1 MEEKNF
7 RRVMELVERWDYE
20 WGCGPWEDSLPE
32 ADEVLELNELT
43 GQNWTAEDVR
53 ELCFEFS
60 SHNSL
65 EETAYFLF
73 HGDYPP
79 VTNVNLVFYRLK
91 PGAVL
96 DPQTV
101 YEKYRL
107 GNQMKALVPLP
118 AEEITEA
125 LRALPGF
132 REHSWNGYQPEGLR
146 MDCLEQPGAWSDV
159 HFWTFWYGGR
169 NNPRQDH
176 VLNICCRDLSEDQIQ
191 ALLDVMAD
199 FEIPLRYREEDH
211 NY

>member
-1 MEEKNF
+1 MEKKNYEQV
-7 RRVMELVERWDYE
+7 RALVENWDYG

-32 ADEVLELNELT
+32 ADELRELNRLT
-43 GQNWTAEDVR
+43 GREWTAEDVR

-79 VTNVNLVFYRLK
+79 VTNVNLAFYRLK

-146 MDCLEQPGAWSDV
+146 MDCLEQPDAWSDV

>member
-53 ELCFEFS
+53 ELCFECS

-65 EETAYFLF
+65 EETVYFLF

-191 ALLDVMAD
+191 ALLDVMAG